1 MNAEVK
7 TYSRYI
13 QKQIASIRDL
23 LRGLTEEQINWQ
35 PPLPGSNSLYVIASH
50 VLGNVRAWVLGIAC
64 GQPMTRDRPAEF
76 AASGS
81 FADIDAAA
89 RKVSAEIEAALAAM
103 DSARLDRRVVPS
115 QELWGEGEPREISVR
130 EALVHVLEHASAH
143 LGHMQMTRDIVLR
156 HVQV

>member
-1 MNAEVK
+1 MNAEVE

-50 VLGNVRAWVLGIAC
+50 VLGNVRAWVLGITC
-64 GQPMTRDRPAEF
+64 GQSMTRDRPAEF

-81 FADIDAAA
+81 FADIDAETH
-89 RKVSAEIEAALAAM
+89 RTLGDIVVALQTI
-103 DSARLDRRVVPS
+103 DPARLDERILPS
-115 QELWGEGEPREISVR
+115 RELWGEGKPHEVSVR

-156 HVQV
+156 HVQA